1 MNINYKQSQFELFP
15 GAANSADK
23 IARPRFYFSS
33 LTLSL
38 ENLVISS
45 IGILMAIV
53 LSFSMGVEKG
63 KKVVLSGSP
72 ILPVTM
78 AVSVSSKPAA
88 VPMPQTS
95 PANKTPDPLVNP
107 SRNMPPEI
115 ARQDNKAE
123 KTPVINK
130 DDETPSSGYTIQ
142 VASFKKDEF
151 AQKEADLLKK
161 KGYNIFIVPKGKY
174 SIVCVGSFPNKGDAK
189 VTLNRLQ
196 KTYKDPIV
204 RRL

>member
-45 IGILMAIV
+45 IGILMAVV

-63 KKVVLSGSP
+63 KKVVLSGSSIMP
-72 ILPVTM
+72 ITIAAPI
-78 AVSVSSKPAA
+78 SSKP
-88 VPMPQTS
+88 VTLPSPQIS
-95 PANKTPDPLVNP
+95 PSNKIPDSLANPAKNAL
-107 SRNMPPEI
+107 PEI
-115 ARQDNKAE
+115 ARQDNKVE
-123 KTPVINK
+123 KTPVVNK
-130 DDETPSSGYTIQ
+130 DDETPPSGYTIQ